1 MENMSFERLE
11 ERLWRAKM
19 LLQRASVRL
28 EDLLTERVHQEAPEI
43 SLALEEKVETP
54 LLEALEELEAV
65 HQLVKAVL
73 QPEDV

>member
-1 MENMSFERLE
+1 MRLE
-11 ERLWRAKM
+11 ERLWRAKT

-43 SLALEEKVETP
+43 GFALEERVETP
-54 LLEALEELEAV
+54 LLEALEELEAA
-65 HQLVKAVL
+65 HQMVKDVL